1 MTALDPALHRF
12 LGGLAVSLDPIARF
26 RTTMGVEPRAFQRQ
40 LLSSTA
46 SHIILMASRQLG
58 KSTAV
63 ACVAWDGFLR
73 GLTVVVITPTEKQAK
88 EFLLRV
94 KEFRDADPFAPRDIQ
109 FLKTEVSAANHKG
122 RILAMPA
129 TDSARG
135 FTADILCLDEAAL
148 IADDDIAAVL
158 PLRRKVTGRLLV
170 TSTPM
175 WKDGD
180 FYRWWTGPNDF
191 EKILGHFRDCGDPE
205 LIAAIEKE
213 RDVIS
218 SQRFAR
224 EYDCIFAGGGDP
236 LVSHATLMRA
246 TNNTEQALVL

>member
-1 MTALDPALHRF
+1 M
-12 LGGLAVSLDPIARF
+12 
-26 RTTMGVEPRAFQRQ
+26 
-40 LLSSTA
+40 
-46 SHIILMASRQLG
+46 
-58 KSTAV
+58 
-63 ACVAWDGFLR
+63 
-73 GLTVVVITPTEKQAK
+73 
-88 EFLLRV
+88 
-94 KEFRDADPFAPRDIQ
+94 
-109 FLKTEVSAANHKG
+109 
-122 RILAMPA
+122 
-129 TDSARG
+129 
-135 FTADILCLDEAAL
+135 
-148 IADDDIAAVL
+148 IADEDIAAVL

-191 EKILGHFRDCGDPE
+191 ERILGHFRDCGDPE